1 MKNLKIWVKMAVGLG
16 AIIVLI
22 VILSVLSSSLLR
34 KVNTETATLKNEY
47 MPLQDKATTLNS
59 TVRNIPALMNQY
71 LLTGKKESY
80 NKLEET
86 FKAVRRNFADLLSLL
101 DKYPR
106 LNGERS
112 LQALKSYEQ
121 LEKTIRASYDVN
133 EQFMALRA
141 EMIKTG
147 AELLKE
153 VEVFVAAQYEVQ
165 EEGMRAQ
172 SLEELT
178 RVVPLI
184 KEGNIIMDRVNIIRA
199 AMLRSLAEQNRSYA
213 KDNVPVRFPELL
225 KTGGCAAR
233 TDSQAAH
240 SGNCEKTAGEDS
252 QFSRPAGQDAKTL
265 GSAGKVDRSAQPG
278 PRNHA
283 LAHAGGGRRRR

>member
-184 KEGNIIMDRVNIIRA
+184 KEGNIIMDRVNHIRA

-225 KTGGCAAR
+225 KRVDALRAQILKPRIQEIVKKLRVKIVNFRDLQDRMQKLWDQQEKLTAAR
-233 TDSQAAH
+233 
-240 SGNCEKTAGEDS
+240 N
-252 QFSRPAGQDAKTL
+252 PA
-265 GSAGKVDRSAQPG
+265 